1 MRYFIIEITY
11 RVPWQQMEA
20 EIMEHRRLM
29 DEGLAQGWVLAAGPR
44 EPRVGG
50 VAIVKAVSSD
60 ELTRF
65 FARGPY
71 MQKGL
76 ADYRFI
82 EFSPLKMQPEFTQW
96 QERE

>member
-1 MRYFIIEITY
+1 MKYFIVEITY

-20 EIMEHRRLM
+20 EILEHRQLL

-44 EPRVGG
+44 EPRIGG
-50 VAIVKAVSSD
+50 IAIVKAESVD
-60 ELTRF
+60 ELIQF

-76 ADYRFI
+76 ADYRFS
-82 EFSPLKMQPEFTQW
+82 EFNPLKMQPEFIQW
-96 QERE
+96 QERK